1 MQILG
6 ILGIYFDAAVVFVTN
21 FSLLFRLS
29 LAILWGAT
37 FNAQLW
43 WSLAWFPYFHS
54 DCPCCGIIT
63 DQADLNTVKPKTRL

>member
-6 ILGIYFDAAVVFVTN
+6 ILGIYFDDVVVFVTN

-37 FNAQLW
+37 
-43 WSLAWFPYFHS
+43 
-54 DCPCCGIIT
+54 
-63 DQADLNTVKPKTRL
+63 